1 MFLFTPR
8 ARTEGGTA
16 KLASLASSASPP
28 NSQQGSHQR
37 LQKVPRGWCGV
48 SGYMGDPRW
57 VWAWPCTEQIP
68 QGLKG
73 VTHPQEAWRGSPQSW
88 PERLPAHGG
97 QCPGFACPAHQVKGR

>member
-37 LQKVPRGWCGV
+37 LQKVPRGWRGV

-57 VWAWPCTEQIP
+57 VWA
-68 QGLKG
+68 
-73 VTHPQEAWRGSPQSW
+73 
-88 PERLPAHGG
+88 
-97 QCPGFACPAHQVKGR
+97 